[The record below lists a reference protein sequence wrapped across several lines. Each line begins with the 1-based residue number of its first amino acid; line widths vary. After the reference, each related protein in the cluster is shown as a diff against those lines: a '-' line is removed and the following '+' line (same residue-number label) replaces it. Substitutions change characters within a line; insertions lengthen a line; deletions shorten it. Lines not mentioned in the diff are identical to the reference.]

1 MSLVESKSSNRQQRD
16 KIHRRIRRRNLHS
29 KACSWCTHGAMEE
42 KRNRGLEYPFTLCVY
57 KLPIPQY
64 SFLCVYHGPIFIL
77 PKLNEVFQRHLNVF
91 SITAPHTTTC
101 SWLHEVPFSSNSQWF
116 STSLHSSYEAESLP
130 KKYQTTKLNL

>member
-77 PKLNEVFQRHLNVF
+77 PKLNEVFLHDLPHPYIVLMKLRVYQKNIKPQSLTSKIIQNV
-91 SITAPHTTTC
+91 I
-101 SWLHEVPFSSNSQWF
+101 
-116 STSLHSSYEAESLP
+116 
-130 KKYQTTKLNL
+130 KKKALS